1 MGRLITWL
9 KRRLEPD
16 EDVEERYR
24 IAVAQLKAARSRDRV
39 EDMLEEL
46 LREFEEELE
55 GGGSSS
61 PHG

>member
-24 IAVAQLKAARSRDRV
+24 MAVAQLKAARSRDRV

-55 GGGSSS
+55 GEGSSS